1 MKKETRK
8 HIIEARLRRAAA
20 NRLRIEHLASKELW
34 DRYIRQRL
42 KGKRYP
48 NIADIP
54 QRLVNLKRKQL
65 LLRREILSH
74 LKGGKK

>member
-1 MKKETRK
+1 MKETRK

-20 NRLRIEHLASKELW
+20 NRLRNERLASKELW

-48 NIADIP
+48 NIAEIP

-65 LLRREILSH
+65 QLHREIMGYLRTR
-74 LKGGKK
+74 KK